1 MSTSVSV
8 LQRLERDTVR
18 LLDFLALRP
27 GFAALVLGALALFVY
42 LPGVIMLSPVDRTE
56 VIYTLTSQK
65 MLAQDT
71 AIDASF
77 DGEHFQFRP
86 IGIYWFQIAAGKLLG
101 EWSWDDVITYRLPSL
116 LGGVLAVLAL
126 WWLSR
131 PLIGPRRAIIAAALF
146 AVSPIVALQA
156 TLAIPEGPLLL
167 TIVITQ
173 LCLMRI
179 YASEPQEDRHEL
191 WLAMAFWVA
200 QGVSILLNALAVP
213 ILSLVTVVLLYVFD
227 RRLAWLRCL
236 RPLTGVLLMC
246 AIAAPWLLIR
256 AHFDGGV
263 PFAGMS
269 WDKFIRALG
278 GAQNMKWHAA
288 PLTFT
293 LAILLGTLPAAI
305 FLFPALRNLWQTR
318 SLAIERFLFAWIV
331 GYWLYLELIASK
343 PALYTVQAIFPA
355 IALAIALVIDPTR
368 SSSQAQA
375 KTGHGLI
382 VPPQTLRMPWWLVAI
397 GLSGIYIG
405 GLWLAGAVF
414 DWTIALVIAVVVAML
429 TLSAAAILRNYA
441 TAWFAAAVSGFALFI
456 PSTFALVMPHME
468 IGWPAQRMEEALAPL
483 RRCVSG
489 PVGVI
494 GFREPSATFAFGRTA
509 YSNIPAVADWMAAGD
524 NAIALVD
531 DRWQPDLDEAL
542 AARKTSKPQRL
553 GCIETFNVMRGCP
566 LHFSIYAAGRE
577 KLDPECQLSE
587 EYACTRSLPAQADPD
602 SRCR

>member
-1 MSTSVSV
+1 MSTFASL
-8 LQRLERDTVR
+8 LQRLERNTVR

-27 GFAALVLGALALFVY
+27 GLAALVLVALALFVY
-42 LPGVIMLSPVDRTE
+42 LPGVVMLSPVDRTE

-101 EWSWDDVITYRLPSL
+101 EWSWDDVVTYRLPSM
-116 LGGVLAVLAL
+116 LGGLLAVVAL

-131 PLIGPRRAIIAAALF
+131 PLLGPRRAIVAAALF

-179 YASEPQEDRHEL
+179 YTASPHEDRQGL

-213 ILSLVTVVLLYVFD
+213 ILSLATVALLYAFD
-227 RRLAWLRCL
+227 RRLGWLRGL
-236 RPLTGVLLMC
+236 RPFVGVLIMVI
-246 AIAAPWLLIR
+246 IAAPWLMIR

-263 PFAGMS
+263 PFAGMP
-269 WDKFIRALG
+269 WDRFIRALG

-293 LAILLGTLPAAI
+293 LAIALGMLPAAI
-305 FLFPALRNLWQTR
+305 FLYPALRNLWQTR
-318 SLAIERFLFAWIV
+318 SRAIERFLFAWIV
-331 GYWLYLELIASK
+331 GYWIYLELIASK

-355 IALAIALVIDPTR
+355 IALAIALVIDPARTPV
-368 SSSQAQA
+368 QA
-375 KTGHGLI
+375 KAEPGLI
-382 VPPQTLRMPWWLVAI
+382 VPPKTLRMPWWLVAI

-414 DWTIALVIAVVVAML
+414 DWTIALVIAIVVAVL
-429 TLSAAAILRNYA
+429 TLSAVAIVRNYA
-441 TAWFAAAVSGFALFI
+441 TAWFAAAVGGFALFI

-509 YSNIPAVADWMAAGD
+509 YSNIPAVADWMAAGE

-542 AARKTSKPQRL
+542 AARGASKPQRL

-566 LHFSIYAAGRE
+566 LHFSIYATGRE

-587 EYACTRSLPAQADPD
+587 EYACARPLPTEAAPDP
-602 SRCR
+602 RCR